1 MRIAIMGSGGVG
13 GYAGAWLQR
22 AGHDV
27 GFIARA
33 SHLEALRRDGLRIEH
48 PDLPLHLPSVV
59 ATDDPSGLGPV
70 DLVIFAVKLFDTD
83 RAARDMAPL
92 LRPGSRVLTLQN
104 GIDSAALIRRQVEP
118 GVLVLAGVIYV
129 SAVIGAPG
137 VIRSPGGLHT
147 IVADSAGGDELMA
160 GLERSTAGLDGLT
173 VKLSD
178 DVTQTVWEK
187 FIALASLSGATALL
201 RARMGAILGHPE
213 TRAFQR
219 QLIDEAIAV
228 ARGEGVDIRVGL
240 ADEVMGKLA
249 AMPPSFRASMAEDL
263 ERGNRLELRWLSGRV
278 HALGIELGVPT
289 PAHTAVYRGLVLHEG
304 GVPGAVGPGTDA
316 SRPLAA

>member
-22 AGHDV
+22 AGHAV
-27 GFIARA
+27 TFIARGA
-33 SHLEALRRDGLRIEH
+33 HLEAMRRRGLHIEH
-48 PDLPLHLPSVV
+48 PDLPLHLPSVA
-59 ATDDPSGLGPV
+59 ATDDPSGVGPV

-83 RAARDMAPL
+83 GAARDMAPL
-92 LRPGSRVLTLQN
+92 VRPGTRVLTLQN
-104 GIDSAALIRRQVEP
+104 GIDSADLVRRHLDP
-118 GVLVLAGVIYV
+118 TARVLAGVIYV
-129 SAVIGAPG
+129 SAVIARPG

-147 IVADSAGGDELMA
+147 IVADRAGGDDVMA
-160 GLERSTAGLDGLT
+160 RLESSTAGLDGLS

-178 DVTQTVWEK
+178 AVTQTVWEK

-213 TRAFQR
+213 TLAFQR

-228 ARGEGVDIRVGL
+228 ARAKGVDVRAGL
-240 ADEVMGKLA
+240 ADQVMGKLA
-249 AMPPSFRASMAEDL
+249 AMPASFRSSMAEDL
-263 ERGNRLELRWLSGRV
+263 ERGNRLELRWLNGRL
-278 HALGIELGVPT
+278 HGLGLELGIPT

-304 GVPGAVGPGTDA
+304 GQRVSAGHEIDA
-316 SRPLAA
+316 SRPAAE